1 MKASTVTLLCLAFV
15 SGCQPSR
22 EPEDAAAGVRAGL
35 NQFYSAISRFDYD
48 GLRAAGTAD
57 YILLEDG
64 LLWNMDSLIATVQG
78 LQKDGLRITYA
89 LEDLRPRIAGS
100 VAWVTY
106 RNRGILSGPKGADT
120 LRWVE
125 SAVFRKEDGVW
136 KLALLHSTR
145 VRPAGP

>member
-1 MKASTVTLLCLAFV
+1 MKGSTVTLLCLAFV
-15 SGCQPSR
+15 AGCQLSR
-22 EPEDAAAGVRAGL
+22 ESEDEAAGVRSGL
-35 NQFYSAISRFDYD
+35 DRFFAAISRFDYD

-57 YILLEDG
+57 YVLVEDG
-64 LLWNMDSLIATVQG
+64 LVWNMDSLVATVQG

-89 LEDLRPRIAGS
+89 LEDLHPRIAGS
-100 VAWVTY
+100 VAWTTY